1 MNNLFTSVI
10 KLCLE
15 AKKGTFKP
23 FDRKCLF
30 KRVLTEHI

>member
-1 MNNLFTSVI
+1 MNNLFTGLI

-23 FDRKCLF
+23 FGRNYLF
-30 KRVLTEHI
+30 VRVLTEDF